1 MVMRSRQPKADP
13 GRAGMPAL
21 TSLLGVAGSPRYLD
35 GLIDF
40 VASLV
45 PQDRVT
51 VTRYSTRAP
60 PEFLTHRNF
69 DDALVRRYLDVY
81 YPYDPFYGYWCARER
96 AGVVPLRQFSSREFK
111 QGRYI
116 AEFLYQSVI
125 RDEVGVLLDDGPHAT
140 LAVFLERSRRAFR
153 SRDLKRLNQAFPLVQ
168 AVHAVHRRIWSPGTD
183 RNYSAGET
191 PRRVAATNGRPP
203 AELWPDLTARERE
216 IAALILA
223 GHPSGAIADRLGIS
237 PGTVRIHRHNIYA
250 KLDITAERE
259 VFLQYIE
266 FVSSSGRSISR

>member
-1 MVMRSRQPKADP
+1 M
-13 GRAGMPAL
+13 
-21 TSLLGVAGSPRYLD
+21 
-35 GLIDF
+35 
-40 VASLV
+40 
-45 PQDRVT
+45 T

-96 AGVVPLRQFSSREFK
+96 AGRRAAAAIFIARVQAGPLHCRVPAINRSSATKWGCCSTTDRMRPWRSFSSVR
-111 QGRYI
+111 
-116 AEFLYQSVI
+116 
-125 RDEVGVLLDDGPHAT
+125 
-140 LAVFLERSRRAFR
+140 RRAFR
-153 SRDLKRLNQAFPLVQ
+153 SRDLERLESGLPPGAGRARGAQEDLVAGNRSQ
-168 AVHAVHRRIWSPGTD
+168 LLCRRDAAPSRP
-183 RNYSAGET
+183 
-191 PRRVAATNGRPP
+191 ATNGRLP

-223 GHPSGAIADRLGIS
+223 GHPSGAIADRLRIS